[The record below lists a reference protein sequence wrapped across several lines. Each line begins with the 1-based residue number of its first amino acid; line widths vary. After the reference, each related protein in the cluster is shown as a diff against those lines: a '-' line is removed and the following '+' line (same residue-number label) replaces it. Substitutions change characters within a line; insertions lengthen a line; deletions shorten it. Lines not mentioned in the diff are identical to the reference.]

1 MAMTVSYNGL
11 WKLLI
16 DHNMKKMDLVD
27 KMGISTS
34 TLAKMG
40 KGEPVSMQ
48 ILAKICDKLNCDIG
62 DLVSYSPNENN
73 N

>member
-1 MAMTVSYNGL
+1 MTVSYNGL

-48 ILAKICDKLNCDIG
+48 ILARICDKLNCDIG
-62 DLVSYSPNENN
+62 DLVSYCPNENN
-73 N
+73 NG

>member
-1 MAMTVSYNGL
+1 MTVSYNGL